1 MYILKDR
8 SRPSPAI
15 QPKPLNGNSP
25 ARTVIPLSVRSI
37 LDPKTAMERHG
48 RDDLGAAV
56 KAGFQYGHR
65 GMRWM
70 WLPTWKRQ
78 GIIRPDCRDW
88 PGRGSKRWRV
98 SRPGWRHSGLDSDT
112 WTGGYSINVD
122 FSEKGFYFSAPPDRL
137 CHTIFLPSNYAALC
151 YLPLALQP
159 SSPHAK
165 VEARESGR

>member
-1 MYILKDR
+1 MAAMTWVQRLKRVFNMDIEACGECGY
-8 SRPSPAI
+8 P
-15 QPKPLNGNSP
+15 
-25 ARTVIPLSVRSI
+25 
-37 LDPKTAMERHG
+37 
-48 RDDLGAAV
+48 
-56 KAGFQYGHR
+56 
-65 GMRWM
+65 
-70 WLPTWKRQ
+70 
-78 GIIRPDCRDW
+78 
-88 PGRGSKRWRV
+88 RGSGRVSFGQIAGIGPAGGVKGWRV

-137 CHTIFLPSNYAALC
+137 CHTIFLPSNYPALC